1 MQRRLVAL
9 WLRGRC
15 WCCGWRRRGRNR
27 RECHSQQPTAAASG
41 LLSPTASGLL
51 SPATSGSG
59 LSAATR
65 VRTTGARLSLG
76 TPSSM
81 GGRLRVPVAN
91 RTGLSLTAIGRADS
105 SDASACYVD
114 GHSGL
119 TGRKRPEV
127 AETAERVKP
136 AERV

>member
-1 MQRRLVAL
+1 
-9 WLRGRC
+9 
-15 WCCGWRRRGRNR
+15 
-27 RECHSQQPTAAASG
+27 
-41 LLSPTASGLL
+41 
-51 SPATSGSG
+51 
-59 LSAATR
+59 
-65 VRTTGARLSLG
+65 
-76 TPSSM
+76 M

-127 AETAERVKP
+127 AETAERVKLCATTEDQSRP
-136 AERV
+136 HERCR